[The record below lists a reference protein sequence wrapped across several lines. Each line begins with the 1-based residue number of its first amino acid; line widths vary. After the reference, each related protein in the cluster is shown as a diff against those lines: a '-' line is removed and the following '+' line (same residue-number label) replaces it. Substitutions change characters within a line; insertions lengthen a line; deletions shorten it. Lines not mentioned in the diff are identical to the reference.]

1 MIFGQPI
8 IIQSLGS
15 LAQRTNGFENLC
27 RSLIIIYDF
36 VGGLEIFFCAC
47 TFSSK
52 LALKISVFNF
62 FFVGD
67 INDLNDEVSQSS
79 KKMTS
84 TLTPSSSMGADPQS
98 PLSSVDNVFPTSQS
112 TGAIGEEPGSGDCM
126 YMYHIVHF

>member
-1 MIFGQPI
+1 MILWEVWNF
-8 IIQSLGS
+8 
-15 LAQRTNGFENLC
+15 FLC
-27 RSLIIIYDF
+27 MHVF
-36 VGGLEIFFCAC
+36 W
-47 TFSSK
+47 K
-52 LALKISVFNF
+52 LALKICVIF

-84 TLTPSSSMGADPQS
+84 TLTPSSSIGADPQS

-126 YMYHIVHF
+126 YQYHIVHFYFYTVTVMSS

>member
-1 MIFGQPI
+1 MEVWNFFFVHARFLEAC
-8 IIQSLGS
+8 SKD
-15 LAQRTNGFENLC
+15 LC
-27 RSLIIIYDF
+27 NF
-36 VGGLEIFFCAC
+36 
-47 TFSSK
+47 
-52 LALKISVFNF
+52 F

-84 TLTPSSSMGADPQS
+84 TLTPSSSIGADPQS

-126 YMYHIVHF
+126 YQYHIVHFYFYTVTVMSS